1 MSFIESFSKPSSV
14 PENKKENRSEAHTHS
29 YIFRPMNED
38 TRLWRSFRN
47 VSERQ
52 SVLEKLGQIL

>member
-29 YIFRPMNED
+29 YIFWPMNED
-38 TRLWRSFRN
+38 TRLWRNFRN
-47 VSERQ
+47 SEGRT
-52 SVLEKLGQIL
+52 VLEKLGQML